1 MLEPRF
7 MHKFVLVLLIS
18 FIALLSACKP
28 ACPIQ
33 SCHIRKVHLHG
44 KKQFR
49 GQPLWKKQNPRIGEK
64 MGRKNPQDNQ
74 ESRRK
79 ERKNKK

>member
-1 MLEPRF
+1 MHQRF
-7 MHKFVLVLLIS
+7 LTFLIS
-18 FIALLSACKP
+18 CMLLLSACRP

-64 MGRKNPQDNQ
+64 MGRKNAQDNQ
-74 ESRRK
+74 ESRKK
-79 ERKNKK
+79 ERKIKK

>member
-1 MLEPRF
+1 MMPKSRF
-7 MHKFVLVLLIS
+7 AFLILFILLLAS
-18 FIALLSACKP
+18 CKP

-33 SCHIRKVHLHG
+33 SCHVRKVHLHG

-64 MGRKNPQDNQ
+64 MGRKKAQDNQ
-74 ESRRK
+74 ESRQK
-79 ERKNKK
+79 ERKIKK

>member
-1 MLEPRF
+1 MRLSIF
-7 MHKFVLVLLIS
+7 AILLVFVTL
-18 FIALLSACKP
+18 FSACKP

-33 SCHIRKVHLHG
+33 SCHTRKVHLHG

-64 MGRKNPQDNQ
+64 MGRKKAQDNQ
-74 ESRRK
+74 ESQRK
-79 ERKNKK
+79 ERKSKK

>member
-1 MLEPRF
+1 MMLKCRIAF
-7 MHKFVLVLLIS
+7 LIC
-18 FIALLSACKP
+18 FLTLFSACKP
-28 ACPIQ
+28 ACPIN

-64 MGRKNPQDNQ
+64 MGRKKAQDNQ
-74 ESRRK
+74 ESRQK
-79 ERKNKK
+79 ERKIKK